1 MSTSEARHGSS
12 DAISTSLACLY
23 SLTDQ
28 SPVGIYLLDAEL
40 RLQHV
45 NPKARPFFEGLEGL
59 LGREFAEV
67 ASLLWPEPAAAEV
80 MRHLRHTLESGESF
94 FATGFAPMLE
104 NRGVDEAYDWELHR
118 ILWPDGQPGVACYLI
133 DLSVHVLALQ
143 ALQKSESRKSAIL
156 DSALDAIITMDHRG
170 HVLDFN
176 PAAQR
181 MFGHTHERALG
192 SPLDQLIIP
201 ERLRERHHQG
211 LANYLATGQGPVLGQ
226 RLEMPALHALGHEF
240 PVELSITR
248 ISGIEPPMFTATL
261 RDITERKRTEDQ
273 IARALRELRDV
284 KTALDEHAIVAI
296 TDRSGRITY
305 VNDKFC
311 AISKYS
317 REELL
322 GQDHR
327 IINSGHHSREFIRNL
342 WKTIAA
348 GEVWKGEIKNRAK
361 DGSFYWVDT
370 TIVPYLGEDGKPGQ
384 YIAIR
389 ADITERKRTEEA
401 LRESEDRL
409 RAALAT
415 AEQASQM
422 KDKFMAMLSHEL
434 RTPLTPVLMTASAL
448 EMDPDFTPEARADLA
463 MIRRNVEL
471 EAKLIDDLLDL
482 SRITSGKLNL
492 RMARV
497 EVNETIVHVVQIC
510 RAQVLE
516 KRIRLELDLDNEAGR
531 VLADSA
537 RLQQVLW
544 NLLSN
549 AVKFT
554 PEQGHIAVITQR
566 VDTRHV
572 QITVSDNGLGIAPD
586 RLPHVFDAFEQGDA
600 AITRKYGGLG
610 LGLAIAKAVVQ
621 LHGGTIVAKS
631 SGLGRGAS
639 FMVTLPAE
647 SLPAKAL
654 PDEPVAE
661 LPMDARQLR
670 LLVVEDHADTA
681 KTLGILLRR
690 AGFVVAMAGDVAGA
704 LKLATEQSFDAII
717 SDIGLPDG
725 TGFELMEEMRARYA
739 IPGIAMSGYGME
751 EDICKARAAG
761 FSEHLVKPVNIAK
774 LEQTIRQVVAGAGPK
789 LQV

>member
-12 DAISTSLACLY
+12 GTSSPLQACLY
-23 SLTDQ
+23 SLADQ

-59 LGREFAEV
+59 PGCDFAEI
-67 ASLLWPEPAAAEV
+67 ARRLWPEPAAGEV
-80 MRHLRHTLESGESF
+80 MRHLRHTLESGQPF

-104 NRGVDEAYDWELHR
+104 SRGVDEAYDWELHR
-118 ILWPDGQPGVACYLI
+118 IVWPNGQAGVACYLI

-181 MFGHTHERALG
+181 MFGYTHEQANG

-201 ERLRERHHQG
+201 ERLRERHHHG
-211 LANYLATGQGPVLGQ
+211 LANYLATGHGPVLGQ
-226 RLEMPALHALGHEF
+226 RLEMQVLHALGHEF

-273 IARALRELRDV
+273 MARALRELRDV

-296 TDRSGRITY
+296 TDRNGKITY

-317 REELL
+317 RDELL

-327 IINSGHHSREFIRNL
+327 IINSGHHSKEFIRNL
-342 WKTIAA
+342 WKTIGA
-348 GEVWKGEIKNRAK
+348 GHVWQGEIKNRAK

-370 TIVPYLGEDGKPGQ
+370 TIVPYLGEDGKPVQ

-389 ADITERKRTEEA
+389 ADVTERKRTEEA
-401 LRESEDRL
+401 LRESEERL
-409 RAALAT
+409 RAALTT

-448 EMDPDFTPEARADLA
+448 EMDPDLTPEVRADLG
-463 MIRRNVEL
+463 MIRRNIEL

-492 RMARV
+492 RMAPV
-497 EVNETIVHVVQIC
+497 DVNEGILHVVQIC

-516 KRIRLELDLDNEAGR
+516 KRLRLGLDLDDEAGC

-544 NLLSN
+544 NLVSN

-554 PEQGHIAVITQR
+554 PEQGHIDVATR
-566 VDTRHV
+566 RADTRHV
-572 QITVSDNGLGIAPD
+572 QITVSDNGLGIAAE
-586 RLPHVFDAFEQGDA
+586 RLPRIFDAFEQGDV

-631 SGLGRGAS
+631 PGMGRGAS
-639 FMVTLPAE
+639 FMVILPAE
-647 SLPAKAL
+647 SLQANAL

-661 LPMDARQLR
+661 SPMDASRLR

-681 KTLGILLRR
+681 KTLGILLSR
-690 AGFVVAMAGDVAGA
+690 AGFVVAMSDNVAGA
-704 LKLATEQSFDAII
+704 LKLAAEQPFDVMV

-725 TGFELMEEMRARYA
+725 TGFELMEEIRERYA

-751 EDICKARAAG
+751 DDICKARAAG
-761 FSEHLVKPVNIAK
+761 FSDHLVKPVNLAK
-774 LEQTIRQVVAGAGPK
+774 LEQAIRQVVGGGRGIVK
-789 LQV
+789 K